1 MSEML
6 QSSISHIAS
15 SVLVEIDSPALIRL
29 IDELLTLQQ
38 VRLRIQEAM
47 ISGLLSPD
55 PVIKM
60 RWKEIPCEGEV
71 PTPEELILY
80 LAERVAGAAQ
90 DSCGE

>member
-1 MSEML
+1 
-6 QSSISHIAS
+6 
-15 SVLVEIDSPALIRL
+15 
-29 IDELLTLQQ
+29 
-38 VRLRIQEAM
+38 M

>member
-1 MSEML
+1 MDNKQRAIVKNAMKQL
-6 QSSISHIAS
+6 A
-15 SVLVEIDSPALIRL
+15 IRDG
-29 IDELLTLQQ
+29 ITVQQ

-47 ISGLLSPD
+47 ISGPLSPD